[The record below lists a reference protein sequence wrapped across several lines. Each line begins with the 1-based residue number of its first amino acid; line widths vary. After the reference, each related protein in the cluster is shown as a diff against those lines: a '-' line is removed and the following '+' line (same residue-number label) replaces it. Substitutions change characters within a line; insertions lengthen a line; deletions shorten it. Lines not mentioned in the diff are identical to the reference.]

1 MGAWKQRG
9 NYRSVLEAIT
19 GLAGATPEELIHPTR
34 VDPSQIENLPEAAQ
48 LIRTCLA
55 RNMPVVILGDYDA
68 DGITSTAI
76 LTKLFR
82 HFGVEPR
89 TIIPRRFTDGYGI
102 SEALIQGITHS
113 LLITVDNGIAG
124 LEPIAKAKAAGNV
137 VIVIDHHLP
146 LAQLPPADVIVD
158 PHIHPENNGYE
169 HYCGAGLA
177 YKLAEYLCA
186 GESSGAKKSL
196 FFDLLV
202 LACLGT
208 LADVMPLTGDNRYL
222 VMAGLRVINQEAW
235 FRQLSSGLQALL
247 ALSPRPYDEDIIKF
261 QTAPILNA
269 TGRLYNAGSSSVL
282 KALLST
288 EPRAS
293 AAFAEKMREINEKR
307 KQLVT
312 QWLAAAQNAAQESA
326 DQPILTVCCPGMPE
340 GIVGIVAGKLSE
352 EYRRPAFVFS
362 DIASQPGLLRGSG
375 RTYGDFDLT
384 PLLQAIEPYTERLGG
399 HAGAAGITVREDQY
413 HALVRAL
420 VQYGEENPLPP
431 PDDTLYYDLAVTEEE
446 LPQALAVLKTHA
458 PYGPGAERPV
468 LALIGYR
475 PTPKGAMAY
484 RFMGRRNEHLKLFGQ
499 VADAVGFGLSEE
511 YAALGSP
518 AAVDL
523 LGTIGENTFNGRTT
537 LQFQFT
543 AIRATLL

>member
-1 MGAWKQRG
+1 MQEWKKRG
-9 NYRSVLEAIT
+9 DYRSVLEAIT
-19 GLAGATPEELIHPTR
+19 GLSGAAPEELIHPTR
-34 VDPSQIENLPEAAQ
+34 VDPSQIENLPQAAQ
-48 LIRTCLA
+48 VIRDCLDKQ
-55 RNMPVVILGDYDA
+55 MPVVILGDYDA
-68 DGITSTAI
+68 DGVTSTAI
-76 LTKLFR
+76 LVKLFR
-82 HFGVEPR
+82 HLGAEPR

-102 SEALIQGITHS
+102 SEALIQDIRDS

-124 LEPIAKAKAAGNV
+124 LEPIALAKEAGNV

-146 LAQLPPADVIVD
+146 LAQLPPADIIVD
-158 PHIHPENNGYE
+158 PHVHPERNGYE

-186 GESSGAKKSL
+186 GEANEAKKGL

-202 LACLGT
+202 LACIGT

-222 VMAGLRVINQEAW
+222 IMAGLRVINQEGW
-235 FRQLSSGLQALL
+235 FRQLSSGIQALL
-247 ALSPRPYDEDIIKF
+247 DLSPRPYDEETIKF
-261 QTAPILNA
+261 QTGPILNA

-288 EPRAS
+288 DPRE
-293 AAFAEKMREINEKR
+293 AAGFAEKMRQINETR
-307 KQLVT
+307 KKLVT
-312 QWLAAAQNAAQESA
+312 QWQAAAQNAAEETP

-340 GIVGIVAGKLSE
+340 GIVGIVAGKLSDQ
-352 EYRRPAFVFS
+352 YRRPAFVFS
-362 DIASQPGLLRGSG
+362 DIASEPGLLRGSG

-384 PLLQAIEPYTERLGG
+384 PLLQAMEPHVERMGG
-399 HAGAAGITVREDQY
+399 HAGAAGITVRQDQY
-413 HALVRAL
+413 PALVLA
-420 VQYGEENPLPP
+420 VGQYAQENPLPP
-431 PDDTLYYDLAVTEEE
+431 PEDALYYDLELSEAD
-446 LPQALAVLKTHA
+446 LPQALAVLKAHA
-458 PYGPGAERPV
+458 PYGPGAEKPV
-468 LALIGYR
+468 LVLRNYR

-523 LGTIGENTFNGRTT
+523 LGSIGENTFNGKTT

-543 AIRATLL
+543 AIRASLG